1 LQLTGLVVPRHVG
14 SSQTRDR
21 TCVSCIGRRF
31 FTTEPPGKPSVG
43 FLTEQQ
49 KFPACLTDQGCGHW
63 AFWLP
68 TEPHSLPPQCL
79 HVYTHTQ
86 EDKTISRVSAWC
98 VKEGVH
104 SLSQYVLILPCAK
117 PQQLAGGV
125 AVSGTEP
132 HGAFWPLTRTQV
144 CAPKG
149 NEAGPGAGGWL
160 SW

>member
-1 LQLTGLVVPRHVG
+1 MWVLPRPGIELVSPALAG
-14 SSQTRDR
+14 E
-21 TCVSCIGRRF
+21 F
-31 FTTEPPGKPSVG
+31 FTTGPPGRPSVG

-68 TEPHSLPPQCL
+68 AEPHSLPPQCH
-79 HVYTHTQ
+79 HVYAHTQ
-86 EDKTISRVSAWC
+86 KDRTINRVSVWC

-104 SLSQYVLILPCAK
+104 SLSQYVLILPCAR
-117 PQQLAGGV
+117 PQQLAAGV

-144 CAPKG
+144 RALKG
-149 NEAGPGAGGWL
+149 NEAGPGAGERPGGSTL
-160 SW
+160 FA